1 MAYQI
6 PTGGIE
12 NLAVT
17 GLKLANNG
25 VTLDKLS
32 SDSRRFSPYDSTPI
46 TSNTIITTADV
57 NQYVFLGHSGSNYT
71 VTIPA
76 AGDVSDGDWF
86 TFVADSSFSANDA
99 NTANLVNATRAQIDA
114 NGNGTING
122 QDDQVFLIDPYSSI
136 TLVSF
141 EDDWRIVNVSP
152 GLRLLS
158 NVDFNTPDDA
168 IARRELKGISDLVTA
183 NTTAEPG
190 EFIRV
195 STNGIT
201 ITLPANPVRGDRVL
215 ISLEG
220 DNVNDVTI
228 GRNGKRIN
236 GLEEDLSIDIPWVT
250 VTLRYSGDGT
260 TNEWRIS

>member
-17 GLKLANNG
+17 GVKLANNG

-32 SDSRRFSPYDSTPI
+32 ADARKFSPYDSTPI
-46 TSNTIITTADV
+46 TSSTTIGTAAV
-57 NQYVFLGHSGSNYT
+57 NQYVFLGHSGTNYT

-76 AGDVSDGDWF
+76 AGDVNDGDWF
-86 TFVADSSFSANDA
+86 TFVADGSFSANDA
-99 NTANLVNATRAQIDA
+99 NTANSASVARAEIRA
-114 NGNGTING
+114 NNNGTING
-122 QDDQVFLIDPYSSI
+122 QDDQVFLVDPYSSI

-141 EDDWRIVNVSP
+141 DSDWRIVNVSP

-158 NVDFNTPDDA
+158 SVDFNTPEGA
-168 IARRELKGISDLVTA
+168 IARRELSGITDPVTS
-183 NTTAEPG
+183 NITAEPG

-195 STNGIT
+195 TSNFTT
-201 ITLPANPVRGDRVL
+201 ITLPLNPVRGDRVI

-220 DNVNDVTI
+220 NDVDTI
-228 GRNGKRIN
+228 TVGRNGKRIN
-236 GLEEDLSIDIPWVT
+236 GLEENLTIDIPWAT
-250 VTLRYSGDGT
+250 VILRYSGDGT
-260 TNEWRIS
+260 TNEWRIN

>member
-17 GLKLANNG
+17 SLKLANNG

-32 SDSRRFSPYDSTPI
+32 ADSRRFSSYDSAPI

-76 AGDVSDGDWF
+76 AGDVADGDWF
-86 TFVADSSFSANDA
+86 TFVADSSFSADDGNQTNSA
-99 NTANLVNATRAQIDA
+99 SITRAQIDA

-122 QDDQVFLIDPYSSI
+122 QDDQVFLVDPYSSI

-158 NVDFNTPDDA
+158 SVDFNTPEGA
-168 IARRELKGISDLVTA
+168 IARRELSGITDPVTS
-183 NTTAEPG
+183 NITAEPG

-195 STNGIT
+195 TSNSTT
-201 ITLPANPVRGDRVL
+201 ITLPPNPVRGDRVL

-220 DNVNDVTI
+220 DSVFDVTV

-236 GLEEDLSIDIPWVT
+236 GLEEDLNIDIPWVT

>member
-1 MAYQI
+1 M
-6 PTGGIE
+6 
-12 NLAVT
+12 
-17 GLKLANNG
+17 
-25 VTLDKLS
+25 
-32 SDSRRFSPYDSTPI
+32 
-46 TSNTIITTADV
+46 
-57 NQYVFLGHSGSNYT
+57 T
-71 VTIPA
+71 VTNCK
-76 AGDVSDGDWF
+76 
-86 TFVADSSFSANDA
+86 FSKYCKS
-99 NTANLVNATRAQIDA
+99 QIDA

-195 STNGIT
+195 STNGQQLLYLQILYGG
-201 ITLPANPVRGDRVL
+201 I
-215 ISLEG
+215 EF
-220 DNVNDVTI
+220 
-228 GRNGKRIN
+228 
-236 GLEEDLSIDIPWVT
+236 
-250 VTLRYSGDGT
+250 
-260 TNEWRIS
+260 